1 MVLVV
6 LRQRSLDYAAKG
18 CMKYDGESIKDHGVV
33 RGSNTHVLRH
43 GCCAALLW
51 RVLPSP
57 PMPEH

>member
-18 CMKYDGESIKDHGVV
+18 CMKYDGESITDHGVV

-43 GCCAALLW
+43 
-51 RVLPSP
+51 VLCGAVVA
-57 PMPEH
+57 